1 MAQKDEIIS
10 KCEDTED
17 KFLQALL
24 LKSAKIEKNLIG
36 IKEHSTNDAK
46 DNNDNEDNKDDEDN
60 KDNKDEDNK
69 DNKYNN
75 EGVNQVK
82 YSWSLPC
89 GITY

>member
-24 LKSAKIEKNLIG
+24 SKSAKIEKNLIG
-36 IKEHSTNDAK
+36 IKEHSTNNAK
-46 DNNDNEDNKDDEDN
+46 DNNNNEDNKDNEDNEDNEDEDN
-60 KDNKDEDNK
+60 ED
-69 DNKYNN
+69 DKYDN

-82 YSWSLPC
+82 CSWSLPC
-89 GITY
+89 SITY